1 MDLIKI
7 AATIAVGAI
16 IGYFTNYIAIKML
29 FRPRKPIYVFN
40 KQLPF
45 TPGMIPKNQERI
57 AKAVGAAVGDNL
69 LQKEDLL
76 QKLKGEET
84 KSVFVSTVSK
94 GIFDG
99 DESIQNMLLRW
110 NPDFDMEEK
119 KEKISCYIAEQILGA
134 IGEMDLDDI
143 FMKIGTDALA
153 DIRKNPMLAM
163 FLNDTMLATICGKLS
178 MSAKG
183 YLAENGMELIV
194 PMIQPKVQKLS
205 DTSVKGLL
213 EEWDISKEKI
223 EDIVGNIYDLIIEQK
238 AQELLEKIQIS
249 KIVEEK
255 INTMEIME
263 LEDLV
268 MSVMKQE
275 LQAVINLGALIG
287 AVIGALNLFF

>member
-57 AKAVGAAVGDNL
+57 AKAVGTAVGENL

-84 KSVFVSTVSK
+84 KSVFVSEISTGLFGK
-94 GIFDG
+94 T
-99 DESIQNMLLRW
+99 ESIQDMLLRW
-110 NPDFDMEEK
+110 NPDLDMEEK

-163 FLNDTMLATICGKLS
+163 FLNDTMLANICGKLS
-178 MSAKG
+178 VSAKG
-183 YLAENGMELIV
+183 YLAENGME
-194 PMIQPKVQKLS
+194 
-205 DTSVKGLL
+205 
-213 EEWDISKEKI
+213 
-223 EDIVGNIYDLIIEQK
+223 
-238 AQELLEKIQIS
+238 
-249 KIVEEK
+249 
-255 INTMEIME
+255 
-263 LEDLV
+263 
-268 MSVMKQE
+268 
-275 LQAVINLGALIG
+275 
-287 AVIGALNLFF
+287 

>member
-57 AKAVGAAVGDNL
+57 AKAVGVAVGDNL

>member
-57 AKAVGAAVGDNL
+57 AKAVGVAVGDNL

-178 MSAKG
+178 VSAKG

-205 DTSVKGLL
+205 ETSVKGLL

-223 EDIVGNIYDLIIEQK
+223 EDIVGNIYNLIIEQK

-287 AVIGALNLFF
+287 AVIGALNLLF